1 LSAEPAGLLDTSAFM
16 ARETKRAFGEL
27 PEHVA
32 MSVFTIGELQ
42 LAVLSAHESAAWKRS
57 Y

>member
-42 LAVLSAHESAAWKRS
+42 LAVLSAHECAAWKRS
-57 Y
+57 H